1 MNRLL
6 TATIA
11 LTLPLVTMADEVPG
25 ITISKTDGSNI
36 SLPTN
41 ELRSIKFKEG
51 SMIVN
56 MKDDSQ
62 QLFSVGDIA
71 NITFGDIITAINTI
85 TNDQPDTPITIT
97 DLSGRIIYKGNASNT
112 QHLTPNTQQTGT
124 FIINANGKSRTVIIK
139 K

>member
-1 MNRLL
+1 
-6 TATIA
+6 
-11 LTLPLVTMADEVPG
+11 MADEVPG

-62 QLFSVGDIA
+62 QLFSVDDIA

-97 DLSGRIIYKGNASNT
+97 DLSGRIIYKGNASNI
-112 QHLTPNTQQTGT
+112 HCPAPNTQLTGT